1 MRFIFLFYIVLFLLN
16 LNHIFANE
24 KYSEVTIIH
33 ENSILERDKGY
44 IFGIK
49 INLKPGWKTYWK
61 NPGDSGSEPQI
72 LYNSNNIK
80 KIEILYPTPKS
91 FVDSQI
97 ETIGYENEVIFPI
110 YLELKDGVKIIN
122 EKLKFNYLI
131 CEKICIPIE
140 EEIFL
145 KINTNYISDEELS
158 PLKTT
163 YQTLPAN
170 QDINF
175 SLVETLKS
183 GENTYEVVFLKKKNI
198 SLSNFF
204 SYIPKKNFQ
213 YSIDIEDESEENFTA
228 KINFDEEILKENIY
242 LEILFVTAESVEK
255 KIINLNDKYENRF
268 NKSENNYLIFLIFT
282 AFVGGL
288 ILNLMPCVLPILSL
302 KIYSILE
309 FARNK
314 ENKLHYLCISTVA
327 GIIFSFLILATLT
340 IILKY
345 IGYKVGWGMQF
356 QSETF
361 IFIFALILLF
371 FGLNLAGFFDI
382 FLPQRV
388 MNIFNIKIENN
399 YLNNF
404 FTGMVATFVATPCSA
419 PFLGTAV
426 GYAFSKGYFEIYVIF
441 MSLAIGFSFPYF
453 LPIIFKNSFQLF
465 PKPGAWMNNVKVFL
479 GVLVLISSL
488 WFFSLLKI
496 DILYLWAATI
506 IISFLLCFRLK
517 NNKKLLFS
525 ILILFLFTNMFLSK
539 DINTSAGKDR
549 WEKFEVARLVS
560 LVNSKNIVFIDITA
574 DWCVTCQFNKMTTLE
589 KKNMLEYFNE
599 ENVYLLR
606 ADWTNKDENIL
617 NFMSKHGRY
626 GIPINIIYGPSNQEG
641 LILPEILTPSKV
653 IKNIEKVK

>member
-1 MRFIFLFYIVLFLLN
+1 MRFTYFFYFVLFLLN
-16 LNHIFANE
+16 LNHILANE
-24 KYSEVTIIH
+24 KYSEVKIIH
-33 ENSILERDKGY
+33 ENSILEKDKGY

-72 LYNSNNIK
+72 LHNSNDIK
-80 KIEILYPTPKS
+80 NIEILYPTPKS

-97 ETIGYENEVIFPI
+97 ETIGYENEVIFPV
-110 YLELKDGVKIIN
+110 YVELQNGVKIIN

-131 CEKICIPIE
+131 CEKICIPLE

-145 KINTNYISDEELS
+145 KINTNYVSNEELS
-158 PLKTT
+158 PLKIT
-163 YQTLPAN
+163 YQNLPDY

-175 SLVETLKS
+175 SLVKAFKS
-183 GENTYEVVFLKKKNI
+183 AENTYEVVFLKKKNI
-198 SLSNFF
+198 SISNFF

-213 YSIDIEDESEENFTA
+213 YSIGIEDESDKNFTV
-228 KINFDEEILKENIY
+228 KINFDEEIIKENIY
-242 LEILFVTAESVEK
+242 LEILFVTAENVEK
-255 KIINLNDKYENRF
+255 KIINLNDKFESRF
-268 NKSENNYLIFLIFT
+268 NKSENNNLIFLIFT

-309 FARNK
+309 ITRNK
-314 ENKLHYLCISTVA
+314 KNKLHYLCISTVA
-327 GIIFSFLILATLT
+327 GIIFSFLVLATIT

-361 IFIFALILLF
+361 IFVFALLLLF
-371 FGLNLAGFFDI
+371 FGLNLAGFFEI

-388 MNIFNIKIENN
+388 MNIFDIKIKNN
-399 YLNNF
+399 YINNF

-426 GYAFSKGYFEIYVIF
+426 GYALSKGYFEIYIIF
-441 MSLAIGFSFPYF
+441 LALALGFSFPYF
-453 LPIIFKNSFQLF
+453 LPIIFKNSFKLF

-488 WFFSLLKI
+488 WFFSLLRI
-496 DILYLWAATI
+496 DTLYLWVGTI
-506 IISFLLCFRLK
+506 IICFLLCFRLK
-517 NNKKLLFS
+517 NNIKILFS
-525 ILILFLFTNMFLSK
+525 ILVFFLFINIFLSH
-539 DINTSAGKDR
+539 NTHTLVGKDT
-549 WEKFEVARLVS
+549 WEKFDVARLDS
-560 LVNSKNIVFIDITA
+560 LVGSKNKVFVDVTA
-574 DWCVTCQFNKMTTLE
+574 DWCVTCQFNKITTLE
-589 KKNMLEYFNE
+589 KKNMLKYFE
-599 ENVYLLR
+599 KENVYLLR
-606 ADWTNKDENIL
+606 ADWTNKDEKIL
-617 NFMSKHGRY
+617 NFMSNYGRY
-626 GIPINIIYGPSNQEG
+626 GIPLNIIYGPKNQEG
-641 LILPEILTPSKV
+641 IILPEILTPSKV

>member
-1 MRFIFLFYIVLFLLN
+1 MRFSFFFYFVLFLLN

-33 ENSILERDKGY
+33 ENSIFERDKGY

-72 LYNSNNIK
+72 LHNSNDIK
-80 KIEILYPTPKS
+80 NIEILYPTPKS

-97 ETIGYENEVIFPI
+97 ETIGYENEVIFPV
-110 YLELKDGVKIIN
+110 YVELKNGIKIIN

-131 CEKICIPIE
+131 CEKICIPLE

-145 KINTNYISDEELS
+145 KINTDRISYEELS
-158 PLKTT
+158 PLKTI
-163 YQTLPAN
+163 YQNLPAS

-175 SLVETLKS
+175 SLAKVFKS
-183 GENTYEVVFLKKKNI
+183 GTNTYEAVFLKNKNI

-213 YSIDIEDESEENFTA
+213 YSIDIEDESNENLTV

-242 LEILFVTAESVEK
+242 LEILFVTAENVEK
-255 KIINLNDKYENRF
+255 KIIDLNDKFESKF
-268 NKSENNYLIFLIFT
+268 NNSKNNYLLFLIFT
-282 AFVGGL
+282 AFIGGL

-302 KIYSILE
+302 KVYSILE
-309 FARNK
+309 IARNK
-314 ENKLHYLCISTVA
+314 KNTLHYLCISTVA
-327 GIIFSFLILATLT
+327 GIIFSFLILATT
-340 IILKY
+340 TTILKY

-361 IFIFALILLF
+361 IFVFAFILLF
-371 FGLNLAGFFDI
+371 FGLNLAGFFEI

-388 MNIFNIKIENN
+388 MNIFNIKIQNN
-399 YLNNF
+399 YLNSF

-426 GYAFSKGYFEIYVIF
+426 GYAFSKGYFEIYIIF
-441 MSLAIGFSFPYF
+441 LALALGFSFPYF
-453 LPIIFKNSFQLF
+453 LPIIFKNSFNFF

-479 GVLVLISSL
+479 SVLVLISSL

-496 DILYLWAATI
+496 DTLYLWVATI
-506 IISFLLCFRLK
+506 IICFLLCFRLK
-517 NNKKLLFS
+517 NNKNILFS
-525 ILILFLFTNMFLSK
+525 IFIIFLLTNIFLSK
-539 DINTSAGKDR
+539 NTNTSVGKEK
-549 WEKFEVARLVS
+549 WEKFDLARLVS
-560 LVNSKNIVFIDITA
+560 LVDSKNKVFVDITA
-574 DWCVTCQFNKMTTLE
+574 DWCVTCQFNKMTTLK
-589 KKNMLEYFNE
+589 KKNMLEYFE
-599 ENVYLLR
+599 KENVYLLR
-606 ADWTNKDENIL
+606 ADWTNKDEKIL
-617 NFMSKHGRY
+617 NFMSNYGRY
-626 GIPINIIYGPSNQEG
+626 GIPLNIIYGPNNQEG
-641 LILPEILTPSKV
+641 IILPEILTPSKV